1 MTPSKTLATASGLV
15 LSLSKGGRACQAWFD
30 KLTTRLELVARERR
44 QRPEPTAGRA
54 AHAKRGSTSSPRGW
68 RCSLGAAGLLMAA
81 SMAPALAQQKSLYV
95 AGYGGSFEQTMR
107 KEIFPAFEAK
117 HGVKVEYVAGNST
130 DTLAKLQAQKGNQQ
144 IDVAIVDDGPMYQA
158 IQLGFC
164 GKVAGLPAADL
175 YEQARFKDDKAVAI
189 GLVATGLMYNTKY
202 FAEKGWTAP
211 TSWNDLKDPKFK
223 KLIVVPPINN
233 TYGLY
238 TLMMFARM
246 NGGGEKSIEPGFKV
260 MKDEVNANVLV
271 YEPSPG
277 KMTELFQSS
286 QAVLAVWGSGR
297 VQSFANT
304 GFPVDFV
311 YPKEGAVTLLASA
324 CPIEKANASPLASE
338 FIKAMLEPSLQL
350 VLLKDYGYGPVN
362 KTVKVPPELGSMAP
376 LGERA
381 TRLINPDWDTI
392 NVQRED
398 WTKRWNRE
406 VER

>member
-1 MTPSKTLATASGLV
+1 MKTWKYLALPSLAALA
-15 LSLSKGGRACQAWFD
+15 LS
-30 KLTTRLELVARERR
+30 TT
-44 QRPEPTAGRA
+44 
-54 AHAKRGSTSSPRGW
+54 
-68 RCSLGAAGLLMAA
+68 
-81 SMAPALAQQKSLYV
+81 ALAQTKTFYV

-107 KEIFPAFEAK
+107 KEIITAFEAK
-117 HGVKVEYVAGNST
+117 HNVKVEYVAGNST

-164 GKVAGLPAADL
+164 AKVEGLPADTL
-175 YEQARFKDDKAVAI
+175 YPAARFKDDKAVAI
-189 GLVATGLMYNTKY
+189 GLVATGLMYNTKL
-202 FAEKGWTAP
+202 FAEKGWPAP

-223 KLIVVPPINN
+223 KLVVIPPINN

-238 TLMMFARM
+238 TLMMFAKM
-246 NGGGEKSIEPGFKV
+246 NGGGEKAIEPGFKV
-260 MKDEVNANVLV
+260 MKGEVNPNVLA

-277 KMTELFQSS
+277 KMTELFQSG
-286 QAVLAVWGSGR
+286 QAVIGVWGTGR

-324 CPIEKANASPLASE
+324 CPVAKANASPLASE
-338 FIKAMLEPSLQL
+338 FIKAMLEPAMQL

-362 KTVKVPPELGSMAP
+362 KTVQVPPELAKMAP
-376 LGERA
+376 IGERA
-381 TRLINPDWDTI
+381 AKLYNPDWDAI
-392 NVQRED
+392 NPQRED

>member
-1 MTPSKTLATASGLV
+1 MWSDLKMTAHSDATATFGTAVVSDPVVSLSNHDEVPTARPLTGSGL
-15 LSLSKGGRACQAWFD
+15 
-30 KLTTRLELVARERR
+30 
-44 QRPEPTAGRA
+44 
-54 AHAKRGSTSSPRGW
+54 GW
-68 RCSLGAAGLLMAA
+68 RSIAFAALLIAIA
-81 SMAPALAQQKSLYV
+81 SPSIAQQKTLYV
-95 AGYGGSFEQTMR
+95 AGYGGSFEQTLR
-107 KEIFPAFEAK
+107 KEIIPAFEAK
-117 HGVKVEYVAGNST
+117 HGVKVEYIAGNST

-144 IDVAIVDDGPMYQA
+144 IDLAIVDDGPMYQA

-164 GKVAGLPAADL
+164 GKIADLPAADL
-175 YEQARFKDDKAVAI
+175 FDAARFKDDKAVAI

-202 FAEKGWTAP
+202 YAEKGWPAP
-211 TSWNDLKDPKFK
+211 TSWNDLKDPKIK
-223 KLIVVPPINN
+223 KLLVIPPINN

-260 MKDEVNANVLV
+260 MKDEVNANVLA

-277 KMTELFQSS
+277 KMTELFQSG

-304 GFPVDFV
+304 GYPVEFV

-338 FIKAMLEPSLQL
+338 FIKAMLEPALQL

-362 KTVKVPPELGSMAP
+362 KTVQVPPGLGSMAP

-381 TRLINPDWDTI
+381 AKLINPDWDTI
-392 NVQRED
+392 NAQRED

>member
-1 MTPSKTLATASGLV
+1 MTAIGMLLALV
-15 LSLSKGGRACQAWFD
+15 LPAMGQQSLI
-30 KLTTRLELVARERR
+30 
-44 QRPEPTAGRA
+44 
-54 AHAKRGSTSSPRGW
+54 
-68 RCSLGAAGLLMAA
+68 
-81 SMAPALAQQKSLYV
+81 V

-107 KEIFPAFEAK
+107 KEVFPGFEAK
-117 HGVKVEYVAGNST
+117 HGVKIEYVAGNST

-164 GKVAGLPAADL
+164 GKIADLPAANLFDA
-175 YEQARFKDDKAVAI
+175 ARFKNDQAVAI
-189 GLVATGLMYNTKY
+189 GLVATGLMYNIKY
-202 FAEKGWTAP
+202 FADKGWAAP
-211 TSWNDLKDPKFK
+211 TSWNDLKDPKFN
-223 KLIVVPPINN
+223 KLIVIPPINN

-246 NGGGEKSIEPGFKV
+246 NGGGERNIEPGFKV
-260 MKDEVNANVLV
+260 MKEAVNANVLV

-277 KMTELFQSS
+277 KMTELFQSG

-324 CPIEKANASPLASE
+324 CPIEKPHASALASE
-338 FIKAMLEPSLQL
+338 FIKALLEPSLQL
-350 VLLKDYGYGPVN
+350 VLLRDYGYGPVN
-362 KTVKVPPELGSMAP
+362 KTVEVPPGLGTMAP

-381 TRLINPDWDTI
+381 AKLINPDWDAI
-392 NVQRED
+392 NANREE